1 MTRPR
6 PTHFSTHPPF
16 CFPPP
21 LHRSKVLSGQ
31 VGSYHLELSVDAVVE
46 SLLTLFQVGCRVQ
59 GSGFRREGFGGR
71 ALVAESLLQDPP
83 TLNSSPSSPP
93 LCRV

>member
-1 MTRPR
+1 MPLLLCRDAHSMSGSWQVFGPTPPHSPFVPR
-6 PTHFSTHPPF
+6 RTHPARGQEAPLYPLDPSPLPL
-16 CFPPP
+16 PPP

-59 GSGFRREGFGGR
+59 G
-71 ALVAESLLQDPP
+71 
-83 TLNSSPSSPP
+83 
-93 LCRV
+93 